1 MLGAIIGDVVGS
13 RYEWKNHKNKDFEL
27 FHKSCRFTD
36 DSVCTMAVAE
46 TLMNHYPI
54 DYSEEGLNSIKKDL
68 VDTFIRCVKEYPDV
82 GYGGRFYNW
91 ATTSKDH
98 KAYNSWGNGSAMR
111 VSPVGWLA
119 NSEDEVM
126 KLSKAVSEVT
136 HNHPEG
142 IKGAQAV
149 AMFIYLARKGK
160 SKEEIKEY
168 IYDHF
173 YPILDYLDYD
183 ELIKAYKFDVSCQ
196 GSVPEAI
203 YCFLISESYEETI
216 RTAVSIG
223 GDTDTI
229 CCIAGSI
236 AEAYYQDEDTEAV
249 FAQFLSMKYLSD
261 NQKEMIRKF
270 HETVEDNVLKNCKI
284 DKKIL
289 EEIDEYIGFLKGS
302 PKLFDASSYIYN
314 NIIRKFDLN
323 NGSKDLKLAI
333 RTLIDRKTLTK
344 GFIIKTGKP

>member
-54 DYSEEGLNSIKKDL
+54 DYSEEGLGEIKKDL
-68 VDTFIRCVKEYPDV
+68 IESFISYVKEYPDV
-82 GYGGRFYNW
+82 GYGGRFYDW

-111 VSPVGWLA
+111 GSPTGWLA
-119 NSEDEVM
+119 NSEEQVL
-126 KLSKAVSEVT
+126 KLAKAVSEVP

-142 IKGAQAV
+142 VKGAQAV
-149 AMFIYLARKGK
+149 AMCIYLARQGK
-160 SKEEIKEY
+160 SKKEIKEY
-168 IYDHF
+168 VYDHF

-183 ELIKAYKFDVSCQ
+183 ELLRTYSFDVSCQ

-203 YCFLISESYEETI
+203 YCFLISDSYEDTI

-236 AEAYYQDEDTEAV
+236 SEAYYRNKKTRTL
-249 FAQFLSMKYLSD
+249 FKFFLDKNYLNNS
-261 NQKEMIRKF
+261 E
-270 HETVEDNVLKNCKI
+270 KNK
-284 DKKIL
+284 L
-289 EEIDEYIGFLKGS
+289 NEFFGFYFK
-302 PKLFDASSYIYN
+302 
-314 NIIRKFDLN
+314 NIIW
-323 NGSKDLKLAI
+323 
-333 RTLIDRKTLTK
+333 
-344 GFIIKTGKP
+344 

>member
-13 RYEWKNHKNKDFEL
+13 RYEWNNHKSKDFEL
-27 FHKSCRFTD
+27 FHRSCRFTD
-36 DSVCTMAVAE
+36 DSVCTMTVAE

-54 DYSEEGLNSIKKDL
+54 DYSEEGLNSIKRDL
-68 VDTFIRCVKEYPDV
+68 VDTFIRYVKEFPDV
-82 GYGGRFYNW
+82 GYGGRFYDW

-119 NSEDEVM
+119 NSEEQVM

-142 IKGAQAV
+142 IKGAQAT
-149 AMFIYLARKGK
+149 AMCIYLARQGK

-183 ELIKAYKFDVSCQ
+183 ELLRTYSFDVSCQ

-203 YCFLISESYEETI
+203 YCFLISDSYEDTL

-236 AEAYYQDEDTEAV
+236 GETYYQDKETEAI
-249 FAQFLSMKYLSD
+249 FDQFLSMNYLSD
-261 NQKEMIRKF
+261 IQKEIVQKYYK
-270 HETVEDNVLKNCKI
+270 TVKDNVLQNSKI
-284 DKKIL
+284 DKEVMK
-289 EEIDEYIGFLKGS
+289 EIDEYIVFLKGS
-302 PKLFDASSYIYN
+302 PKLFDESSYIYKS
-314 NIIRKFDLN
+314 IIKEFNLD

-333 RTLIDRKTLTK
+333 RSLIDRKTRTK
-344 GFIIKTGKP
+344 GSIIKSGKQ